1 MPTHLQIIAL
11 DKITYEDDVDV
22 VVLPGADGQLGI
34 LPRHAP
40 VVTILQPGE
49 ILVRKGGEEIPFA
62 VSGGFAQISPERVT
76 ILADAAE
83 HAEEI
88 DIERAEAARQRA
100 QDQLTERRAIPSV
113 DAARAE
119 AALRRSLMR
128 LKVAERVGRRRG
140 RPGPPPA

>member
-11 DKITYEDDVDV
+11 DKVTYEDDVDV
-22 VVLPGADGQLGI
+22 VVLPGVDGQLGI

-62 VSGGFAQISPERVT
+62 VSGGFAQISPEKVT

-100 QDQLTERRAIPSV
+100 QDQLAERRAIPSMEL
-113 DAARAE
+113 ARAE

-140 RPGPPPA
+140 HAGPPPA